1 MAHAGSKRGKAQG
14 GTMMGTLATAAV
26 VSALFVPAWLVGMPY
41 GAQGSLDEPIVLQLR
56 AYGCTR
62 NDDDP
67 ATRCHVY
74 RLKDEKGNRTGEI
87 SRFRTPIFDL
97 EGNDVGLEFRS
108 CIYSSGSQAVC
119 TTILALRASPATDR
133 GRIVLSGVP
142 DHAIPITGGSG
153 AYVGVEGEGRA
164 VPNQGSWLVTLSLTS

>member
-1 MAHAGSKRGKAQG
+1 MKGK
-14 GTMMGTLATAAV
+14 LATAAV
-26 VSALFVPAWLVGMPY
+26 VSMLCVCASLLGIAFA
-41 GAQGSLDEPIVLQLR
+41 AQGGLDVPTVVQLR
-56 AYGCTR
+56 AYGCLT
-62 NDDDP
+62 NDVDP

-74 RLKDEKGNRTGEI
+74 RLKDEKGDRTGEI

-97 EGNDVGLEFRS
+97 EGNEVGLEFRS

-119 TTILALRASPATDR
+119 TTILALRASPVTQR

-153 AYVGVEGEGRA
+153 AYVGAEGEARA
-164 VPNQGSWLVTLSLTS
+164 VADQGSWLVTLNLTP